1 MLEKLK
7 KILGAI
13 TDLLLVGRKAGWYS
27 EKHSGINSSELDKPA
42 KPENIK
48 GIK

>member
-1 MLEKLK
+1 MLQKLR

-27 EKHSGINSSELDKPA
+27 QKQGGSKLDEPA
-42 KPENIK
+42 KPENILRK
-48 GIK
+48 